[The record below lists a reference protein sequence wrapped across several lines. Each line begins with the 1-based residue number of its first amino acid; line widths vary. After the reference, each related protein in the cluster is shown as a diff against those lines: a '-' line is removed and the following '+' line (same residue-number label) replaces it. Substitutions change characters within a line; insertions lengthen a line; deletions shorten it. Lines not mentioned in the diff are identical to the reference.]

1 MKFLKKKPLVKEF
14 HINEIL
20 KKERRKKT
28 DYAHSTCTC
37 NEAADLLANLFFPL
51 FMYNFIKKYFLV
63 IICQNLTKI
72 RLSF

>member
-1 MKFLKKKPLVKEF
+1 MKFLKKPLVKEF
-14 HINEIL
+14 HINEI
-20 KKERRKKT
+20 KKEKKK

-51 FMYNFIKKYFLV
+51 FMYKFIKKDFLV

-72 RLSF
+72 HLRF